1 MEKVMKTMYR
11 FTKCGHVY
19 TVSGENG
26 LEARLN
32 AEIRFGIN
40 LKGAEAEEIY
50 KLKTIR
56 KWIVK

>member
-1 MEKVMKTMYR
+1 MKTMYR